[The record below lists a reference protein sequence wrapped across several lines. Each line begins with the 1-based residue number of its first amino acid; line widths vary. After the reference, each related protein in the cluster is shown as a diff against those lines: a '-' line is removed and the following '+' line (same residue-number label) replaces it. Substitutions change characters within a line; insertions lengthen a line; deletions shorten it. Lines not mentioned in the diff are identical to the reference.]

1 MLKRIGLPLG
11 LCLALAASVCQA
23 GGTVHSLDQARG
35 ALDTKDGRKLYDQA
49 MQGSK
54 DDPLGMALPAGFTPD
69 LVVKALAP
77 QRDPG
82 QRVLAGVKPWPQQPG
97 KYVAIACLAR
107 SAELAG
113 KLRQYNGCD
122 GSIDPDS
129 PLDVW
134 FGVFERDAD
143 AGAPR
148 LLARTMAPI
157 DVPVDWQHTRL
168 GDAPDVASGQSAGD
182 AQGVM
187 PESWNR
193 FDLAA
198 YQLKAE
204 DYAFG
209 VRAGWEEGYSGGGA
223 SFEALYLLRMD
234 GPALRVVFA
243 QPMAFMKDIAGD
255 WHKDGTRDH
264 DMTDGSNVL
273 VILKSQ
279 TNGMYDLQLRKRGD
293 KQPQTFHWS
302 GANQRYQ

>member
-1 MLKRIGLPLG
+1 
-11 LCLALAASVCQA
+11 LCLALAASVCHA

-35 ALDTKDGRKLYDQA
+35 ALGTKDARKLYDRA
-49 MQGSK
+49 MQDSK
-54 DDPLGMALPAGFTPD
+54 DDPLGLAMPAGFTPD

-82 QRVLAGVKPWPQQPG
+82 QRVLAGVKLWPQQPG
-97 KYVAIACLAR
+97 KYVAIACLAP

-113 KLRQYNGCD
+113 KLRQYNGCN
-122 GSIDPDS
+122 GSFDPDH
-129 PLDVW
+129 PFDVW
-134 FGVFERDAD
+134 FGVFEEDAG

-157 DVPVDWQHTRL
+157 DVPVDWQRTRL
-168 GDAPDVASGQSAGD
+168 GDAPDAASGQSAGD
-182 AQGVM
+182 AQGIM

-193 FDLAA
+193 FDFAA
-198 YQLKAE
+198 YQLKAN

-223 SFEALYLLRMD
+223 SFEALYLLHMD

-243 QPMAFMKDIAGD
+243 RPMAFMKDIAGD

-264 DMTDGSNVL
+264 DMTDGANVL
-273 VILKSQ
+273 VILKSR
-279 TNGMYDLQLRKRGD
+279 TGDMYDLQLRKRGD
-293 KQPQTFHWS
+293 KQAQTFRWS
-302 GANQRYQ
+302 SANRRYE